1 MIFIYKQFKN
11 ICIKDNTS
19 FFLANFIAAANAS
32 DCMVL
37 VSITLT
43 YPISSPETV
52 STFAQKT
59 WSARNLSFDSL
70 QSTYYNINIRDNIKI
85 SI

>member
-1 MIFIYKQFKN
+1 MALLYYAIMLFLIYN
-11 ICIKDNTS
+11 IYSNNLKYLDDTS
-19 FFLANFIAAANAS
+19 AFLANFIAAVNAS

-59 WSARNLSFDSL
+59 
-70 QSTYYNINIRDNIKI
+70 
-85 SI
+85 